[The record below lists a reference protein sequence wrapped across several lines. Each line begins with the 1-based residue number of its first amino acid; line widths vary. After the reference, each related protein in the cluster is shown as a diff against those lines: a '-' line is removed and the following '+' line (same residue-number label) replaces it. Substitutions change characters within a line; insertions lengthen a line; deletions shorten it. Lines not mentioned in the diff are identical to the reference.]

1 MDNNKRL
8 LSRAV
13 YKRIKTMDREQL
25 SDHVT
30 KVYLSGFKAGRKAA
44 TPDLLL
50 RTIRD
55 ELLSIPGIGPTRAD
69 AILKRMG
76 DTFAT
81 NQAEST
87 EASIEIGQTV
97 WFLLDDDTLPNGW
110 SLSEDRVAAVGKDGF
125 YVPGMIGPECDPANI
140 CYIPYTDMGVEV
152 FLTKE
157 AAEEAKRA
165 KEAQND
171 ETVD

>member
-13 YKRIKTMDREQL
+13 YKRIKSMDREQL
-25 SDHVT
+25 SDYVT
-30 KVYLSGFKAGRKAA
+30 KVYLSGFEAGRKAA

-50 RTIRD
+50 RTIRE

-81 NQAEST
+81 KQAESN
-87 EASIEIGQTV
+87 E
-97 WFLLDDDTLPNGW
+97 
-110 SLSEDRVAAVGKDGF
+110 
-125 YVPGMIGPECDPANI
+125 
-140 CYIPYTDMGVEV
+140 
-152 FLTKE
+152 
-157 AAEEAKRA
+157 
-165 KEAQND
+165 ND
-171 ETVD
+171 EEVPSDE